1 MVIHKR
7 HRYCKQV
14 INHSSLCKY
23 TCIHKTQK
31 RFSSDTKNI
40 LNIAQCEHE
49 KILLIIIT
57 VKPC

>member
-1 MVIHKR
+1 M
-7 HRYCKQV
+7 
-14 INHSSLCKY
+14 Y
-23 TCIHKTQK
+23 TQN